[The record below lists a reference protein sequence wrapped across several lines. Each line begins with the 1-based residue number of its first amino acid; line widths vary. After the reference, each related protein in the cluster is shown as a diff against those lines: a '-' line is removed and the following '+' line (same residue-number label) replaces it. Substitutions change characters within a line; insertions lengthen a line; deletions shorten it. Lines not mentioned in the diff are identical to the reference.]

1 MLYSMA
7 NGERTMESMGKMLQH
22 YRKLNNLTQAE
33 VAKRMGELGYPIKNG
48 AVSTWEKGSSI
59 PNANQFLTLC
69 RILGI
74 TDIYNTFVGDDIPGR
89 KIPLRLIGV
98 SAGGGEYVGDESVD
112 DYIVTTEKLA
122 TYALRINGDSM
133 EPLYD
138 DNDIVLVQRTE
149 ILENGDVGIFYLDGD
164 QYCKRL
170 QNNWLMSENKNY
182 SPIDI
187 SNSDCFRIL
196 GKVIGKYGK

>member
-1 MLYSMA
+1 M
-7 NGERTMESMGKMLQH
+7 
-22 YRKLNNLTQAE
+22 
-33 VAKRMGELGYPIKNG
+33 
-48 AVSTWEKGSSI
+48 
-59 PNANQFLTLC
+59 
-69 RILGI
+69 
-74 TDIYNTFVGDDIPGR
+74 
-89 KIPLRLIGV
+89 
-98 SAGGGEYVGDESVD
+98 GDESVD

-133 EPLYD
+133 EPLYG
-138 DNDIVLVQRTE
+138 DNDIVLVQKTE

-170 QNNWLMSENKNY
+170 QSNWLMPENKNY